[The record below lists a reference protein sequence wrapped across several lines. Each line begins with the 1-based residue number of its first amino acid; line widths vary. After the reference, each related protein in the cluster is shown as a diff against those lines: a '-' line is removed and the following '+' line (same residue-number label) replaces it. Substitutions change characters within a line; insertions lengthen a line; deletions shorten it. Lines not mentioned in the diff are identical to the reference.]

1 MRTRALRH
9 SIGTKLFAAFFA
21 MGVLLVALGGY
32 GYGVL
37 NNAGDMVTGTYDGP
51 LMAIN
56 YARAAS
62 VDFVLIQQRVLER
75 RLAAPDARPALDTK
89 IDEMTSTF
97 FDDLGVAQQRLAAND
112 ELKVVGDIRG
122 LVTQWKAEWRRS
134 KRDQN
139 DPELDALNARIMD
152 RFDMLI
158 ELNADHS
165 FVGRRQAVWAI
176 LRFKSSLVWFTAT
189 ALLLAMLIT
198 AVLARRIMH
207 PLGSAVA
214 AANRIAAGEFET
226 PIPQAGQDETGIL
239 LNSMTVMQDS
249 IRTMMEREKA
259 RAESAETRLAQAIE
273 TTREGVIL
281 VGPDGRVLLANK
293 SVKDFFP
300 RIADRDLTGIDFGE
314 ASVLAQANIMGDEP
328 LPTPQ
333 DLGLGRKARSLGHA
347 ERQLKDGRWIR
358 SEGTRTS
365 DGGFVFFIS
374 DFTAIKNRE
383 EDSHRAQK
391 AAEAASAAKSR
402 FLTNMSHELRTPLN
416 AIIGFSEIIAAGLF
430 GPVGNARYSEYATDI
445 LRSGRHL
452 LDVINSVLEISRS
465 EAGKQNL
472 NAETLD
478 LRYLLRDSSRMI
490 AEQCAAAHLAF
501 SLDDSDEPVM
511 VYGEKAKLRQIFLN
525 LLSNAVKF
533 TDAGGSV
540 RVTIEAWGDQVLV
553 TVADTGIGMTA
564 EEVQIALTPFGQVD
578 TRLERKYEGTGLGLP
593 LARSLVELH
602 GGTLKVESEMGAGTK
617 VRVKLPRVP
626 AIEAQPP
633 VAAVS

>member
-32 GYGVL
+32 GYGIL
-37 NNAGDMVTGTYDGP
+37 SQAGDMVTGTYDGP

-62 VDFVLIQQRVLER
+62 VDFALIQQRVLER
-75 RLAAPDARPALDTK
+75 RLAAQDARPALDTK
-89 IDEMTSTF
+89 IDELTSTF
-97 FDDLGVAQQRLAAND
+97 FDDLDVAQQRLAAND

-134 KRDQN
+134 KHDQT

-300 RIADRDLTGIDFGE
+300 SIADRDLTGIDFGE
-314 ASVLAQANIMGDEP
+314 ASMLAQANILGDEP

-333 DLGLGRKARSLGHA
+333 DLGMGRKARSLGHA

-430 GPVGNARYSEYATDI
+430 RPVGNARYSEYATDI

-478 LRYLLRDSSRMI
+478 IRYLLRDSSRMI
-490 AEQCAAAHLAF
+490 AEQCQAAHLTFA
-501 SLDDSDEPVM
+501 LEDSDEPVM

-525 LLSNAVKF
+525 LLSNAIKF

-540 RVTIEAWGDQVLV
+540 RVAIEAWGDQVLV

-626 AIEAQPP
+626 AIEAQAP

>member
-37 NNAGDMVTGTYDGP
+37 SQAGDMVTGTYDGP

-75 RLAAPDARPALDTK
+75 RLAAQDARPALDAK
-89 IDEMTSTF
+89 IDELTSTF
-97 FDDLGVAQQRLAAND
+97 FDDLDVAQQRLAAND
-112 ELKVVGDIRG
+112 ERKVVGDIRG

-134 KRDQN
+134 KHDQT

-300 RIADRDLTGIDFGE
+300 SIADRDLTGIDFGE
-314 ASVLAQANIMGDEP
+314 ASMLAQANILGDEP

-333 DLGLGRKARSLGHA
+333 DLGMGRKARSLGHA

-478 LRYLLRDSSRMI
+478 IRYLLRDSSRMI
-490 AEQCAAAHLAF
+490 AEQCQAAHLTFA
-501 SLDDSDEPVM
+501 LDDSDEPVM

-525 LLSNAVKF
+525 LLSNAIKF

-540 RVTIEAWGDQVLV
+540 RVAIEAWGDQVLV

-626 AIEAQPP
+626 AIEAQAP
-633 VAAVS
+633 VGAVS

>member
-1 MRTRALRH
+1 MRPRALRH
-9 SIGTKLFAAFFA
+9 SIGTKIFAAFLA
-21 MGVLLVALGGY
+21 MGVLIGALGGY

-37 NNAGDMVTGTYDGP
+37 SHAGDMVTGTYDGP

-56 YARAAS
+56 YGRAAS
-62 VDFVLIQQRVLER
+62 VDFVQMQQRVLER
-75 RLAAPDARPALDTK
+75 KLAPAAARPALDAK
-89 IDEMTSTF
+89 IDDLTSTF
-97 FDDLGVAQQRLAAND
+97 FDDLGVAQQRLTASD
-112 ELKVVGDIRG
+112 ELKVVTSIRA
-122 LVTQWKAEWRRS
+122 LVTQWKTEWRKS
-134 KRDQN
+134 ELAKT
-139 DPELDALNARIMD
+139 DPKLDALDAKIMD
-152 RFDMLI
+152 QFDMLI

-165 FVGRRQAVWAI
+165 FVGRRKAVWSI
-176 LRFKSSLVWFTAT
+176 LSFKSSLIWFTAT

-198 AVLARRIMH
+198 AVLARRIMR
-207 PLGSAVA
+207 PLGAAVSAA
-214 AANRIAAGEFET
+214 DRIAGGEFET
-226 PIPQAGQDETGIL
+226 PIPQAGKDETGIL
-239 LNSMTVMQDS
+239 LKSMTVMQDN
-249 IRTMMEREKA
+249 IRTMVEREKA

-293 SVKDFFP
+293 SVKEFFP
-300 RIADRDLTGIDFGE
+300 AIAGRDLTGIDFGE
-314 ASVLAQANIMGDEP
+314 ASMLAQENIMGDDA
-328 LPTPQ
+328 LPTPR
-333 DLGLGRKARSLGHA
+333 DLGIGRHARSLGHA

-391 AAEAASAAKSR
+391 AAEASSAAKSR

-416 AIIGFSEIIAAGLF
+416 AIIGFSEIISAELF
-430 GPVGNARYSEYATDI
+430 GALGHDRYREYATDI

-478 LRYLLRDSSRMI
+478 LRYLLRDSGRMI
-490 AEQCAAAHLAF
+490 ADQCASAQLTFALEDIDA
-501 SLDDSDEPVM
+501 PVM
-511 VYGEKAKLRQIFLN
+511 VYGEKAKLRQVFLN
-525 LLSNAVKF
+525 LLSNAIKF
-533 TDAGGSV
+533 TESGGAV
-540 RVTIEAWGDQVLV
+540 RVIIEPREDSVLV
-553 TVADTGIGMTA
+553 TVADTGIGMTP

-578 TRLERKYEGTGLGLP
+578 SRLERKYEGTGLGLP

-602 GGTLKVESEMGAGTK
+602 GGSLKIESEKGSGTK

-626 AIEAQPP
+626 AIEQPL
-633 VAAVS
+633 AAVS

>member
-32 GYGVL
+32 GYGIL
-37 NNAGDMVTGTYDGP
+37 SQAGDMVTGTYDGP

-62 VDFVLIQQRVLER
+62 VDFVQLEQRVLER
-75 RLAAPDARPALDTK
+75 KLAAADARPALDKK
-89 IDEMTSTF
+89 IDELTSTF
-97 FDDLGVAQQRLAAND
+97 FDDLDVAQQRLAAND
-112 ELKVVGDIRG
+112 ELKAVSDIRG

-134 KRDQN
+134 EHDRT
-139 DPELDALNARIMD
+139 DPKLDALDAKIMD

-214 AANRIAAGEFET
+214 AADRIAAGEFET

-249 IRTMMEREKA
+249 IRSMMEREKA

-300 RIADRDLTGIDFGE
+300 GIADRDLKGIDFGE
-314 ASVLAQANIMGDEP
+314 ASMLAQQNIMGEEM

-365 DGGFVFFIS
+365 DGGFVFFIA

-478 LRYLLRDSSRMI
+478 LRYLLRDGSRMI
-490 AEQCAAAHLAF
+490 AEQCQAANLAF
-501 SLDDSDEPVM
+501 ALDDSDEPVM

-602 GGTLKVESEMGAGTK
+602 GGTLKVESAMGAGTK
-617 VRVKLPRVP
+617 VRVRLPRVP

>member
-1 MRTRALRH
+1 MRPRALRH
-9 SIGTKLFAAFFA
+9 SIGTKIFAAFLA
-21 MGVLLVALGGY
+21 MGVLIGALGGY

-37 NNAGDMVTGTYDGP
+37 SHAGDMVTGTYDGP

-62 VDFVLIQQRVLER
+62 VDFVQMQQRVLER
-75 RLAAPDARPALDTK
+75 KLAAPAARTALDGK
-89 IDEMTSTF
+89 IDELTSTF
-97 FDDLGVAQQRLAAND
+97 FDDLGVAQQRLSAAD
-112 ELKVVGDIRG
+112 ERKVVSDIRG
-122 LVTQWKAEWRRS
+122 LVTQWKAKWRKSERA
-134 KRDQN
+134 KT
-139 DPELDALNARIMD
+139 DPEIDALDTAIMGK
-152 RFDMLI
+152 FDMLI

-165 FVGRRQAVWAI
+165 FVGRRKAVWSI
-176 LRFKSSLVWFTAT
+176 LSFKSSLIWFTAT

-198 AVLARRIMH
+198 AALARRIMH

-214 AANRIAAGEFET
+214 AADRIAGGEFET
-226 PIPQAGQDETGIL
+226 PIPQAGKDETGIL
-239 LNSMTVMQDS
+239 LKSMTVMQDN
-249 IRTMMEREKA
+249 IRIMMDREKA

-300 RIADRDLTGIDFGE
+300 SIAGRDLAGMDFGE
-314 ASVLAQANIMGDEP
+314 ASVIAQDNIMGDEI

-333 DLGLGRKARSLGHA
+333 DLGMGRRARSLGHA

-416 AIIGFSEIIAAGLF
+416 AVIGFSEIIAGQLF
-430 GPVGNARYSEYATDI
+430 GPLGHARYGEYATDI
-445 LRSGRHL
+445 ARSGRHL

-465 EAGKQNL
+465 ETGKQNL

-478 LRYLLRDSSRMI
+478 LRYLLRDCGRMI
-490 AEQCAAAHLAF
+490 AEQCEAGQIAF
-501 SLDDSDEPVM
+501 ALDDQDDPVM
-511 VYGEKAKLRQIFLN
+511 VYGEKAKLRQVFLN
-525 LLSNAVKF
+525 LLSNALKF
-533 TDAGGSV
+533 TNAGGAV
-540 RVTIEAWGDQVLV
+540 RVTIAAREDIVQI
-553 TVADTGIGMTA
+553 TVADTGIGMTPD
-564 EEVQIALTPFGQVD
+564 EIQIALTPFGQVD
-578 TRLERKYEGTGLGLP
+578 TRLERKYDGTGLGLP

-602 GGTLKVESEMGAGTK
+602 GGSLKVESEKGAGTK

-626 AIEAQPP
+626 ALEAKPP
-633 VAAVS
+633 MAAVS